1 MTTVAFVDAETAA
14 KAWARADAAIA
25 AIVGARVFLGVN
37 HAAPFPQLVAE
48 RAGGGPHTSQAPLD
62 DALIQFSCWAT
73 SRRAAAT
80 LAYTVMGAAASMT
93 APTPMGVDAVGK
105 GARCPLGPLYQT
117 SQADEKAGR
126 YRYVVDVE
134 FTLNAA

>member
-14 KAWARADAAIA
+14 KAWARADPAIA
-25 AIVGARVFLGVN
+25 AVVGARVFLGVN

-48 RAGGGPHTSQAPLD
+48 RAGGGPQASQAPLD
-62 DALIQFSCWAT
+62 DARIQFSCWAT
-73 SRRAAAT
+73 SRRAAAA
-80 LAYTVMGAAASMT
+80 LAYTVMGSAASMT
-93 APTPMGVDAVGK
+93 TSTPMGAEAVGK
-105 GARCPLGPLYQT
+105 GARTVLGPLYLT